1 MVSLQQQ
8 FQKSKSRNIAF
19 IAIFGTIWGIIEVS
33 VGTYLHI
40 FRFPFAGALMSSL
53 ALLIILSGS
62 VFIDEK
68 LAIIKIGAVACF
80 VRIFSVGSIIISPL
94 ISMAIEAIIANVII
108 LIFSKNVFS
117 FILTGITI
125 VTYTFFHKFIAQGIL
140 FGKGIFKMYIDVLN
154 EGSKIL
160 GIDIHYAFLII
171 FLLILLHI
179 ILGIITGISAFYLAN
194 QAKKRLGYK

>member
-1 MVSLQQQ
+1 M
-8 FQKSKSRNIAF
+8 AF
-19 IAIFGTIWGIIEVS
+19 IAIFGSIWGIIEVS

-53 ALLIILSGS
+53 ALLVILSGA
-62 VFIDEK
+62 VFIDDK
-68 LAIIKIGAVACF
+68 FAIVKIGAVACF

-94 ISMAIEAIIANVII
+94 ISMVIEAIIANVII
-108 LIFSKNVFS
+108 LIFSKNIFS
-117 FILTGITI
+117 FVLTGIII

-140 FGKGIFKMYIDVLN
+140 FGKGIFKIYIDVLN
-154 EGSKIL
+154 EGSSLL
-160 GIDIHYAFLII
+160 GINIQYTFLII

-179 ILGIITGISAFYLAN
+179 IFGIMAGITAYYLAN

>member
-33 VGTYLHI
+33 IGTYLHI
-40 FRFPFAGALMSSL
+40 FRFPFTGALMSSL
-53 ALLIILSGS
+53 SLLIILSGS

-117 FILTGITI
+117 FILAGITI

-154 EGSKIL
+154 ESSKIL

>member
-19 IAIFGTIWGIIEVS
+19 IAIFGSIWGIIEVS

-53 ALLIILSGS
+53 ALLVILSGA

-68 LAIIKIGAVACF
+68 SAIIKIGVVACF

-94 ISMAIEAIIANVII
+94 ISMAIEAIIVNVII
-108 LIFSKNVFS
+108 LIFKKNIFS
-117 FILTGITI
+117 FILTGVTV

-140 FGKGIFKMYIDVLN
+140 FGKGIFKMYTDVLN
-154 EGSKIL
+154 EGSKL
-160 GIDIHYAFLII
+160 FGIDIRYAFLII
-171 FLLILLHI
+171 LLLILLHI
-179 ILGIITGISAFYLAN
+179 ILGVITGISAFYLAN